1 MVSVRYDVSLHEEAL
16 GLPKSVGD
24 LTLIGEEPSW
34 LFRSARGSGTRPARW
49 PRSPKPMGVIAD
61 RTPRLRRYAEAVL
74 AEPQPTPV
82 LGIDDTH
89 RGKPRWER
97 CAATGR
103 WVRVEPWDSGFVDLA
118 WDQGLLGQRDLRQVR
133 PHALTG

>member
-103 WVRVEPWDSGFVDLA
+103 RVRVEP
-118 WDQGLLGQRDLRQVR
+118 
-133 PHALTG
+133 

>member
-1 MVSVRYDVSLHEEAL
+1 
-16 GLPKSVGD
+16 
-24 LTLIGEEPSW
+24 
-34 LFRSARGSGTRPARW
+34 
-49 PRSPKPMGVIAD
+49 MGVIAD

-103 WVRVEPWDSGFVDLA
+103 RCGSSREKPDSSTWPGIRACSGNAIFA
-118 WDQGLLGQRDLRQVR
+118 KCAHMR
-133 PHALTG
+133 